1 MKMLCPHCG
10 VKGTADDSYIGKM
23 VKCPKCE
30 GAFEVFSKEQISTP
44 EEEQTLATLTP
55 VDSEVRDIIE
65 PQDEMMQGVDDDQE
79 FTSVLLEGEDV
90 DGPAPEKLATPE
102 DSPLD
107 ESEEAVDDASLPG
120 SDVASALRAKGFQG
134 NDPGLTDTHSS
145 LSYFSIM
152 DVIKDAWRE
161 TKGSKASIWAGSCV
175 MYLVMFI
182 IGAAGTF
189 LMPTLGFDL
198 TTMIGM
204 VTNVVV
210 QVLLTVV
217 SIIFTA
223 GLLYMGVRKVAGDPI
238 SWKMA
243 FDGFSFTGQIILATV
258 LQTILVG
265 LGLLLL
271 VLPGI
276 YLAIGYGL
284 TLPLILDRKMSAWE
298 AMETSRKA
306 IHKVWW
312 RVTGTFF
319 LMVCIYTISAIPL
332 GIGLIWTVPMFIVL
346 GGVVYHRLFGAE

>member
-10 VKGTADDSYIGKM
+10 VMGTADDLYIGKM
-23 VKCPKCE
+23 VKCPKCG

-44 EEEQTLATLTP
+44 EEEQTPAALTP
-55 VDSEVRDIIE
+55 SDSEVRDIIE
-65 PQDEMMQGVDDDQE
+65 PQDEMMQVVDDDQE
-79 FTSVLLEGEDV
+79 SISVPLEGEDV
-90 DGPAPEKLATPE
+90 DGPASEKLATPE
-102 DSPLD
+102 GSPSD
-107 ESEEAVDDASLPG
+107 ESEEAVGGAPLPG

-134 NDPGLTDTHSS
+134 NDPGLTDSLSS

-161 TKGSKASIWAGSCV
+161 IKGAKASIWAGSCV

-182 IGAAGTF
+182 VGAAGTF
-189 LMPTLGFDL
+189 LMPILGFDL
-198 TTMIGM
+198 TTTTGM

-223 GLLYMGVRKVAGDPI
+223 GLLYMGVRKVAGDAI
-238 SWKMA
+238 SWKMV
-243 FDGFSFTGQIILATV
+243 FEGFSFSGQIILATV

-276 YLAIGYGL
+276 YLIIGYGL
-284 TLPLILDRKMSAWE
+284 TMPLILDQQMSAWE

-312 RVTGTFF
+312 RVTGALF
-319 LMVCIYTISAIPL
+319 LMGCIYMISAIPL

-346 GGVVYHRLFGAE
+346 GGVVYHRLFGVE